1 MTNDLE
7 IVGVRSQ
14 EQNLYFQSDYVP
26 LISFKNKEQKDKAEK
41 YIILEACDFF
51 TNILKVDIPV
61 VQNQLASPQIITPR
75 DFNTKKIKYF
85 YEFLLH
91 DLGERE
97 ANGKLKVNIK
107 WGITFDEECTP
118 IQVAKH
124 DIHPQSRKIKLKYL
138 DSRIGRPRLPYRSHI
153 PHLQYLPYRR
163 YGTIDIN
170 GQPIFYY
177 IYFTLQEI
185 LDAIKQA
192 PT

>member
-75 DFNTKKIKYF
+75 DFNTKKSKYF

-97 ANGKLKVNIK
+97 AN
-107 WGITFDEECTP
+107 
-118 IQVAKH
+118 
-124 DIHPQSRKIKLKYL
+124 
-138 DSRIGRPRLPYRSHI
+138 
-153 PHLQYLPYRR
+153 
-163 YGTIDIN
+163 
-170 GQPIFYY
+170 
-177 IYFTLQEI
+177 
-185 LDAIKQA
+185 
-192 PT
+192 